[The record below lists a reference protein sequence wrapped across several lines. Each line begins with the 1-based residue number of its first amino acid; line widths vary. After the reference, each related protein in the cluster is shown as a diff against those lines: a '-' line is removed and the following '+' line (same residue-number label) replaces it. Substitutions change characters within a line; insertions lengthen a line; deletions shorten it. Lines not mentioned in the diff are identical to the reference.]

1 MPEAN
6 VLHFLGYTV
15 DELTFN
21 LKPAD
26 TVDTEKSIELLP
38 KLSRKIEKM
47 NDENYS
53 ISIGVT
59 LDQEDLP
66 FTAQVSMTGRFLL
79 QGIKNPE
86 QTMKVNAAAIL
97 YPYVRA
103 AISMLTTLAN
113 VSPVVLPPVNFVKLF
128 EESAKEE

>member
-38 KLSRKIEKM
+38 KLSRKI
-47 NDENYS
+47 DENYS

>member
-38 KLSRKIEKM
+38 KLSRKIEKT

-113 VSPVVLPPVNFVKLF
+113 VPPVVLPPVNFVKLY

>member
-15 DELTFN
+15 DELTFK
-21 LKPAD
+21 LKPVD

-38 KLSRKIEKM
+38 KLSRKIEKT

-113 VSPVVLPPVNFVKLF
+113 VPPVVLPPVNFVKLF

>member
-15 DELTFN
+15 DELTFK

-38 KLSRKIEKM
+38 KLSRKIEKT
-47 NDENYS
+47 NDGNYS

>member
-26 TVDTEKSIELLP
+26 TVDTKKSIELLP
-38 KLSRKIEKM
+38 KLSRKIEKT

>member
-15 DELTFN
+15 DELTFK
-21 LKPAD
+21 LKPTD

-38 KLSRKIEKM
+38 KLSRKIEKT

-113 VSPVVLPPVNFVKLF
+113 VPPVVLPPVNFVKLF

>member
-15 DELTFN
+15 DELTFK

-38 KLSRKIEKM
+38 KLSRKIEKT

-66 FTAQVSMTGRFLL
+66 FTSQVSMTGRFLL

-113 VSPVVLPPVNFVKLF
+113 VPPVVLPPVNFVKLF
-128 EESAKEE
+128 EESVKEE

>member
-38 KLSRKIEKM
+38 KLSRKIEKT

-97 YPYVRA
+97 FPYVRA

-113 VSPVVLPPVNFVKLF
+113 VPPVVLPPVNFVKLF

>member
-38 KLSRKIEKM
+38 KLSRKIEKT

-103 AISMLTTLAN
+103 AISMLTPLAN
-113 VSPVVLPPVNFVKLF
+113 VPPVVLHPVNFVKLF

>member
-15 DELTFN
+15 DELTFK

-38 KLSRKIEKM
+38 KLSRKIEKT

-53 ISIGVT
+53 ISIGVM

-113 VSPVVLPPVNFVKLF
+113 VPPVVLPPVNFVKLF

>member
-38 KLSRKIEKM
+38 KLSRKIEKT

-86 QTMKVNAAAIL
+86 QTMKVNADAIL

-113 VSPVVLPPVNFVKLF
+113 VPPVVLPPVNFVKLF

>member
-38 KLSRKIEKM
+38 KLSRKIEKT

-113 VSPVVLPPVNFVKLF
+113 VPPVVLPPVNFVKLF

>member
-15 DELTFN
+15 DELTFK

-79 QGIKNPE
+79 QGIKNPK

-113 VSPVVLPPVNFVKLF
+113 VPPVVLPPVNFVKLF

>member
-15 DELTFN
+15 DELTFK

-38 KLSRKIEKM
+38 KLSRKIEKT

-66 FTAQVSMTGRFLL
+66 FTEQVSMTGRFLL

-113 VSPVVLPPVNFVKLF
+113 VPPVVLPPVNFVKLF

>member
-38 KLSRKIEKM
+38 KLSRKIEKT

>member
-15 DELTFN
+15 DELTFK

-38 KLSRKIEKM
+38 KLSRKIKRT

>member
-15 DELTFN
+15 DELTFK

-113 VSPVVLPPVNFVKLF
+113 VPPVVLPPVNFVKLF

>member
-1 MPEAN
+1 MPKAN

-15 DELTFN
+15 DELTFK
-21 LKPAD
+21 LKPVD

-38 KLSRKIEKM
+38 KLSRKIEKT

-113 VSPVVLPPVNFVKLF
+113 VPPVVLPPVNFVKLF

>member
-15 DELTFN
+15 DELTFK

-38 KLSRKIEKM
+38 KLSRKIEKT

-66 FTAQVSMTGRFLL
+66 FSAQVSMTGRFLL

>member
-15 DELTFN
+15 DELTFK

-38 KLSRKIEKM
+38 KLSRKIEKT

-128 EESAKEE
+128 EESGKEE

>member
-15 DELTFN
+15 DELTFK

-38 KLSRKIEKM
+38 KLSRKIEKT

-113 VSPVVLPPVNFVKLF
+113 VPPVVLPPVNFVKLF

>member
-15 DELTFN
+15 DELTFK

-38 KLSRKIEKM
+38 KLSRKIEKT

>member
-15 DELTFN
+15 DELTFK

-38 KLSRKIEKM
+38 KLSRKIEKT

-66 FTAQVSMTGRFLL
+66 FTSQVSMTGRFLL

-113 VSPVVLPPVNFVKLF
+113 VPPVVLPPVNFVKLF

>member
-15 DELTFN
+15 DELTFK

-38 KLSRKIEKM
+38 KLSRRIEKT

-113 VSPVVLPPVNFVKLF
+113 VPPVVLPPVNFVKLF

>member
-15 DELTFN
+15 DELTFK

-38 KLSRKIEKM
+38 KLSRKIEKT

-86 QTMKVNAAAIL
+86 QTMKVNADAIL

-113 VSPVVLPPVNFVKLF
+113 VPPVVLPPVNFVKLF

>member
-1 MPEAN
+1 MPKAN

-15 DELTFN
+15 DELTFK

-38 KLSRKIEKM
+38 KLSRKIEKT

>member
-38 KLSRKIEKM
+38 KLSRKIEKT

-113 VSPVVLPPVNFVKLF
+113 VPPVVLPPVNFVKLF
-128 EESAKEE
+128 EEE

>member
-21 LKPAD
+21 LKPVD

-38 KLSRKIEKM
+38 KLSRKIEKT

-113 VSPVVLPPVNFVKLF
+113 VPPVVLPPVNFVKLF

>member
-15 DELTFN
+15 DELTFK

-26 TVDTEKSIELLP
+26 TVDTENSIELLP
-38 KLSRKIEKM
+38 KLSRKIEKT